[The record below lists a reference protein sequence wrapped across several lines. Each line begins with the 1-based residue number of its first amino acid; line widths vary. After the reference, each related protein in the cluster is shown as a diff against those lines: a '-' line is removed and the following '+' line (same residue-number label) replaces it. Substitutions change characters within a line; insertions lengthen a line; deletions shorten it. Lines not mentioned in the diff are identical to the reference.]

1 MSVVLE
7 SWRFFKIDVLL
18 KYLKLGIQKWRHQE
32 GLAAFEILFLKSLN
46 ERQWDLGPQMTC

>member
-46 ERQWDLGPQMTC
+46 ERQCDLGPQMTC